1 MEKMLSTILIV
12 AGIVVAAI
20 IISAGFGNIP
30 GTNISPTG
38 EVQRNTISV
47 IGEANLDIEPDKAEI
62 LLQVETRALTAKEA
76 EDENSRITDN
86 VITALKKS
94 GVGSDEIETD
104 RFSIYPEYDWDEGY
118 RELVGYRAEHTLK
131 VTTTDTGK
139 VGVYLDVAVDNGVN
153 EVQGVNF
160 GLTREKEKEV
170 YSEALVRA
178 SSLAEEKAS
187 SIAASLG
194 VRLGDIISVS
204 ESSAGYSPYRYFD
217 YAVSE
222 MSMKGAGPAPIQ
234 PEKVTVNGHVSLVFE
249 IE

>member
-1 MEKMLSTILIV
+1 MDKIINTILIV

-62 LLQVETRALTAKEA
+62 LLQIETIADNAKDA
-76 EDENSRITDN
+76 EDENSIISND
-86 VITALKKS
+86 VINALKKS

-104 RFSIYPEYDWDEGY
+104 RFNIYPQYDWDRGY
-118 RELVGYRAEHTLK
+118 QELIGYRAEHTLK
-131 VTTTDTGK
+131 ITTTDTGK

-204 ESSAGYSPYRYFD
+204 ESSAGYTPYRYYD
-217 YAVSE
+217 YAVAE
-222 MSMKGAGPAPIQ
+222 MAIGKAGPAPIQ
-234 PEKVTVNGHVSLVFE
+234 PEKVTVNGYVSLVFE
-249 IE
+249 IK